1 MEDIYSIRSKFRDD
15 RISKEQLKTDFSDF
29 YTQKPQLFEMI
40 CSDNCDDDLLNKM
53 LKMHSKVQTGELSQH
68 DASVEV
74 GQELVNKYVIP
85 KVEKSD

>member
-1 MEDIYSIRSKFRDD
+1 MKDVYNIRSKFRDD
-15 RISKEQLKTDFSDF
+15 GIPKEQLKKEFNEF
-29 YTQKPQLFEMI
+29 YSQKPQLFEMI

-53 LKMHSKVQTGELSQH
+53 LKVHSKVQTGELSQH